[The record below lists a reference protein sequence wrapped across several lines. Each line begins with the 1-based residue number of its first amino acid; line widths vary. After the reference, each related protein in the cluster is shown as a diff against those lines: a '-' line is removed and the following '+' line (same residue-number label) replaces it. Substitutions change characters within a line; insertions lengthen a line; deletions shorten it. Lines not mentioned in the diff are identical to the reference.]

1 MKENKLKRLKSIE
14 ILRFLALPIYQGK
27 NYEVSPSDVLAFPFD
42 DLKQANTLNKL
53 KYCVHWVFHINFPS
67 FYDSSKC
74 WSILM

>member
-27 NYEVSPSDVLAFPFD
+27 NYEVSPTDVLAFPFD

-53 KYCVHWVFHINFPS
+53 KYCVH
-67 FYDSSKC
+67 
-74 WSILM
+74 